1 MLDNKINNHKI
12 MIKLKQV
19 LNVLK
24 YSSNINISLFVLVKI
39 RGFIY

>member
-1 MLDNKINNHKI
+1 

-24 YSSNINISLFVLVKI
+24 YIPNINIRLFVLVKF
-39 RGFIY
+39 RGCIY

>member
-1 MLDNKINNHKI
+1 

-24 YSSNINISLFVLVKI
+24 YISIINISLFVLVKF
-39 RGFIY
+39 RGCIH